1 MFDINDNVYEILI
14 VDDVRE
20 NVQLLDDFLS
30 ENNYKIRSA
39 LNGEMAL
46 ASIDAKYPDLILLD
60 INMPGMDGF
69 EVAKHLKSNKQTADI
84 PIVFIS
90 GNVEITDKVNAFRM
104 GGVDYITKPFANE
117 EVLARVKTHLEL
129 NGYKNY
135 LANENK
141 NLILRLEEKVI
152 EANKASEAK
161 SNFLSTISH
170 EIRTPLNAIIG
181 FIKILKNSE
190 EDEKKRTYLE
200 TIDKSSSILLNIIS
214 DVLDIS
220 KIEAGK
226 FSLELRNFNLIEEIN
241 SIYTI
246 FQYAANEKN
255 IQFVDL
261 IDSNLPQSIKS
272 DKVRLKQIISNL
284 LSNAVKFTKE
294 GKKIEFKVTFNVKT
308 SSLHVEITDEG
319 IGIAEENIE
328 KVLEEFVQA
337 DTSTVRKYG
346 GTGLGLSIVN
356 KLLKLFN
363 SKLVVQSKL
372 NQGTSMSFDI
382 AVEVTDVQEQN
393 NVDENETLDFN
404 GLKILVAEDDKTN
417 QMLMNIILG
426 DLNFDVTMANDGVE
440 VISSYEKDDFK
451 LILMDISMPN
461 KNGVDAMKEIK
472 AGELYAL
479 RKTPI
484 IALTANAVS
493 GDREKYI
500 NEGFDEYLTK
510 PIDSSKLAKTL
521 KIFL

>member
-1 MFDINDNVYEILI
+1 V
-14 VDDVRE
+14 
-20 NVQLLDDFLS
+20 LL
-30 ENNYKIRSA
+30 
-39 LNGEMAL
+39 
-46 ASIDAKYPDLILLD
+46 
-60 INMPGMDGF
+60 
-69 EVAKHLKSNKQTADI
+69 
-84 PIVFIS
+84 
-90 GNVEITDKVNAFRM
+90 
-104 GGVDYITKPFANE
+104 
-117 EVLARVKTHLEL
+117 
-129 NGYKNY
+129 
-135 LANENK
+135 
-141 NLILRLEEKVI
+141 
-152 EANKASEAK
+152 
-161 SNFLSTISH
+161 
-170 EIRTPLNAIIG
+170 
-181 FIKILKNSE
+181 
-190 EDEKKRTYLE
+190 
-200 TIDKSSSILLNIIS
+200 
-214 DVLDIS
+214 
-220 KIEAGK
+220 
-226 FSLELRNFNLIEEIN
+226 
-241 SIYTI
+241 
-246 FQYAANEKN
+246 
-255 IQFVDL
+255 
-261 IDSNLPQSIKS
+261 
-272 DKVRLKQIISNL
+272 
-284 LSNAVKFTKE
+284 
-294 GKKIEFKVTFNVKT
+294 
-308 SSLHVEITDEG
+308 
-319 IGIAEENIE
+319 
-328 KVLEEFVQA
+328 
-337 DTSTVRKYG
+337 
-346 GTGLGLSIVN
+346 N

-372 NQGTSMSFDI
+372 NQGTYMSFDI